1 MLIALSIWLCYWL
14 LSFPISS
21 ATICCFSV
29 KTCNI
34 LRTENMICFMKIW
47 YALYVICILG
57 IQWGHLPAYFNSEL
71 DCTFEVNL
79 VTRGHHS
86 LVHMIWECHALDE
99 IRRNYI
105 RCDVLHQGAYQGTQG
120 AFSPLTCARTSLKQ
134 RPSETIAGQSL
145 GSQHQLFTLQL
156 CSYLS
161 VPLANLD
168 IEGTVPWLILLTVT
182 EIKNYWCNYGCTVG
196 HLTTSSHRIN
206 WYKNLG
212 CNSGTL
218 AVHWVYWIWTNY

>member
-1 MLIALSIWLCYWL
+1 MFRHLLIWKEQCHVNVPTFLFTLFPYSLKKLKKQTNKQKHIYNDLECEMLIALSIWLCYWL

-21 ATICCFSV
+21 ATICCFSA

-105 RCDVLHQGAYQGTQG
+105 RCDVLHQGAYQGTQS
-120 AFSPLTCARTSLKQ
+120 FDMR
-134 RPSETIAGQSL
+134 
-145 GSQHQLFTLQL
+145 
-156 CSYLS
+156 
-161 VPLANLD
+161 
-168 IEGTVPWLILLTVT
+168 
-182 EIKNYWCNYGCTVG
+182 
-196 HLTTSSHRIN
+196 
-206 WYKNLG
+206 
-212 CNSGTL
+212 
-218 AVHWVYWIWTNY
+218 